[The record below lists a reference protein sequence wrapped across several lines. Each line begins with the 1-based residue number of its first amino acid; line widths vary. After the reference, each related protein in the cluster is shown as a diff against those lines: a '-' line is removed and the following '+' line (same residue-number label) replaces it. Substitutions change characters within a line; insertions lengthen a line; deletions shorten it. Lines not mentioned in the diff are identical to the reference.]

1 MRVPP
6 ALMEN
11 FIVVIM
17 ASTTVFPS
25 QQKYLSMASKSV
37 GDATRSSRQ
46 ELEKT
51 AMALS
56 PCASIARI
64 KVL

>member
-25 QQKYLSMASKSV
+25 QQKYLSMALKSV
-37 GDATRSSRQ
+37 GDSTRSSR
-46 ELEKT
+46 
-51 AMALS
+51 
-56 PCASIARI
+56 
-64 KVL
+64 

>member
-11 FIVVIM
+11 FIVVMM

-25 QQKYLSMASKSV
+25 QQKYRFMASKSV
-37 GDATRSSRQ
+37 GDSTRSSR
-46 ELEKT
+46 
-51 AMALS
+51 
-56 PCASIARI
+56 
-64 KVL
+64 

>member
-11 FIVVIM
+11 FIVVMM

-25 QQKYLSMASKSV
+25 QQKYRFMASKSV
-37 GDATRSSRQ
+37 GYSTRSSR
-46 ELEKT
+46 
-51 AMALS
+51 
-56 PCASIARI
+56 
-64 KVL
+64 

>member
-11 FIVVIM
+11 FIVVMM

-25 QQKYLSMASKSV
+25 RQKYRFMASKSV
-37 GDATRSSRQ
+37 GDSTRSSRY

-51 AMALS
+51 ATALS

-64 KVL
+64 NAV